1 MLFET
6 IASFQFTRARSL
18 THTHTHTQAQAK
30 QLNYIANNRM
40 CGWNLIHVGAKHT
53 MPRHGLMAYV
63 I

>member
-18 THTHTHTQAQAK
+18 AHTQAQAK

-40 CGWNLIHVGAKHT
+40 CGWNLIHVDAKHT
-53 MPRHGLMAYV
+53 MPPRVNGLCDLN
-63 I
+63 